1 MKVHYLEKRISK
13 KYRVRLAEDPSDI
26 IAAQKLRYLAFGLRN
41 PSGIDADEFDQVC
54 THVLLEEQ
62 DTKRLVCCYRLLHL
76 NGGSEIEKSYSAQHY
91 ELSALRS
98 YSGKLVEMGRFCI
111 HPDVK
116 DPDVLRIAWGALA
129 KYVDQDGVELLFG
142 CASFQG
148 TDATAYLDAFAMLR
162 DRYLA
167 PKCWFPRVK
176 APKIFHF
183 ATRLR
188 RKPDMTKALRRMPPL
203 LRSYLMMGG
212 WVSDHAVVDL
222 QMNTLHV
229 FTGIEIQSIPAARKR
244 LLRAL
249 S

>member
-1 MKVHYLEKRISK
+1 MKVHYLKKRISK

-62 DTKRLVCCYRLLHL
+62 DTKRVCCYRLLHL

-148 TDATAYLDAFAMLR
+148 TDVTAYLDAFAMLR

-176 APKIFHF
+176 APKFFHF

-229 FTGIEIQSIPAARKR
+229 FTGIEIQSISAARKR